1 MSNPSVSGRVYLDN
15 AASTPIDERVI
26 AAMTKALRAN
36 FGNPSATHSLG
47 RNAKGV
53 LETARKQIAS
63 YIGAQSKEI
72 IFTSG
77 GTEADNLA
85 IRCAVRDLG
94 VRHIITSP
102 IEHKA
107 VLSTSQEMAADGNVQ
122 IHMLNVDHQGVIDY
136 FQLND
141 LAEKYQGALISLMH
155 ANNEIGTLLDYK
167 RVSEIAKKNH
177 CLFHSD
183 TVQTMGHYAIDV
195 VDFGADFLACS
206 AHKLNGPKG
215 VGFLYINK
223 NLKIKGLMTGG
234 GQERNIRPG
243 TEDVAGIIGL
253 QKALE
258 IAVSELQEE
267 TERISSIRQY
277 MKDRLEQTFPEIMFI
292 GHTDPQMCL
301 YTVLS
306 CLLPPTDSNEL
317 LLFQLDMEGVCVSGG
332 SACNSGAS
340 KVSHVLQ
347 AVGQADDRQ
356 AVRFSFGRFS
366 TKDDID
372 FAIEGLKKVLTPSSV
387 EA

>member
-1 MSNPSVSGRVYLDN
+1 MSNPSSSGRVYLDN
-15 AASTPIDERVI
+15 AATTPVDERVI
-26 AAMTKALRAN
+26 DAMTQTLRAS

-53 LETARKQIAS
+53 LETARKQVAS

-94 VRHIITSP
+94 VKHIITSP

-107 VLSTSQEMAADGNVQ
+107 VLSTSQEMAEEGIVK
-122 IHMLNVDHQGVIDY
+122 IHLLRVDSQGVIDY
-136 FQLND
+136 NQLTQ
-141 LAEKYQGALISLMH
+141 LAEEYKGALISLMH
-155 ANNEIGTLLDYK
+155 ANNEIGTLIDYK
-167 RVSEIAKKNH
+167 RVSEIAKRNQ

-195 VDFGADFLACS
+195 VDFGADFITCS

-215 VGFLYINK
+215 VGFLYVNA
-223 NLKIKGLMTGG
+223 NLKIKGLITGG
-234 GQERNIRPG
+234 GQERSIRAG
-243 TEDVAGIIGL
+243 TENVAGIVGL
-253 QKALE
+253 QRALE

-267 TERISSIRQY
+267 AERISSIRQY
-277 MKDRLEQTFPEIMFI
+277 MRDSLNQTFPEILFN
-292 GHTDPQMCL
+292 GHPDPNMCL

-306 CLLPPTDSNEL
+306 CSLPPTGNNEL

-340 KVSHVLQ
+340 TGSHVLR
-347 AVGQADDRQ
+347 AVGHADDRQ
-356 AVRFSFGRFS
+356 AIRFSFGRFS
-366 TKDDID
+366 TKNDVD
-372 FAIEGLKKVLTPSSV
+372 FAMEGLKKVLSASTI